1 MNASMARH
9 TEDEKKTGTRVKRL
23 VQPVTPAL
31 PLRPVKRQAPLNKAK
46 ESHPLEDGVE
56 HGTSERLP
64 SGGWVTPD
72 HALGI
77 QFGELEGDHEQ
88 IVGSPARSLNQSISS
103 VDIAPSPLPSGTF
116 TLRQSGLLS
125 SQEVLPDAS
134 SNNDTLTQATSSRPS
149 SAPPPLKIPS
159 HKSACTPQP
168 TLQTSVV
175 ELPAEA
181 SISRSS
187 SLQISF
193 LYQKDLDSISSG
205 SVPCSRS
212 PIVVELPTMSQPT
225 GSGTSSLKFS
235 EPTGLGYYRS

>member
-9 TEDEKKTGTRVKRL
+9 TEDENRTGARVKRL

-46 ESHPLEDGVE
+46 ESHPLENRVE
-56 HGTSERLP
+56 HGTSERLL
-64 SGGWVTPD
+64 SGGWATPD
-72 HALGI
+72 HGLRI

-88 IVGSPARSLNQSISS
+88 TVGSPARSLNQSISS
-103 VDIAPSPLPSGTF
+103 VDIAPSPLPSGMF
-116 TLRQSGLLS
+116 TLKHFGLLS
-125 SQEVLPDAS
+125 SQEILPDAS

-149 SAPPPLKIPS
+149 SAPPPLKGPS
-159 HKSACTPQP
+159 HKSACTPQQ

-205 SVPCSRS
+205 STPCCRP
-212 PIVVELPTMSQPT
+212 PILVELPTMSQPT
-225 GSGTSSLKFS
+225 GSGTSSLKIS